1 MKERSHLEDVAAIA
15 SIGDPLRRSL
25 FEYVARSAAAV
36 GRDEAANAL
45 GIARATAAFHL
56 DRLTESGLLETEFQ
70 RRTGRTGPGSG
81 RPAKLYRPAAGEF
94 VVSVPERHYEL
105 AAELFSAAIEESDRT
120 REPILEALDRVSADY
135 GRGLGE
141 RAGSLAEV
149 LRSTG
154 YEPDEVDGV
163 DGVVTLT
170 NCPFH
175 RLAKSHTQI
184 VCTTNVALLQGAA
197 VGAGEDQGQVQ
208 FHPTEGRC
216 CVRIIRDDSSVTV
229 GS

>member
-1 MKERSHLEDVAAIA
+1 MNERSHRENLAAIA
-15 SIGDPLRRSL
+15 SIENPLRRSL
-25 FEYVARSAAAV
+25 FEYVARSATAV
-36 GRDEAANAL
+36 GRDETAHAL

-105 AAELFSAAIEESDRT
+105 AAELFSRAIEESDRT
-120 REPILEALDRVSADY
+120 GEPILEALDRVSADH
-135 GRGLGE
+135 GRGLGQ

-149 LRSTG
+149 LRLTG
-154 YEPDEVDGV
+154 YEPHDNDGV
-163 DGVVTLT
+163 ITLT

-175 RLAKSHTQI
+175 RLVKSHLTT
-184 VCTTNVALLQGAA
+184 VCTTNVALLKGAA

-208 FHPTEGRC
+208 LHPTEGNC
-216 CVRIIRDDSSVTV
+216 CVRIIRDHSSATDTL
-229 GS
+229 